1 MNLHTKTI
9 DLFCGAGGLVNKCVE
24 DSIKSYNNNLAFKI
38 VNSTETTIYH
48 LTNNTINNLLNK
60 IYTIKKV
67 QNLFSNY
74 ILNKS
79 LQNLSTEGNF
89 RAKSEIIRI
98 IKTKKFFNKVSLI
111 FQSYINNNEE
121 FDVYYIS
128 KNIELEIHSSLTKS
142 REYRYILSIEFNKE
156 KSKIKNLQSVIL
168 KVGTSC
174 IKTFIVKTII
184 GIIRNI
190 LITISNNISKLQFKI
205 IYT

>member
-1 MNLHTKTI
+1 MNLHIKII

-24 DSIKSYNNNLAFKI
+24 NSIKSYNSNLEFKI
-38 VNSTETTIYH
+38 VNSNETTIYH

-60 IYTIKKV
+60 IYTLEKA

-89 RAKSEIIRI
+89 RAKSQI
-98 IKTKKFFNKVSLI
+98 IKIIKDKKFFYKLSLI
-111 FQSYINNNEE
+111 FKSYINNNEE
-121 FDVYYIS
+121 FDVCDIS

-142 REYRYILSIEFNKE
+142 KEYRYILSIEFNKK

-168 KVGTSC
+168 KVGISC

-184 GIIRNI
+184 AIISNI
-190 LITISNNISKLQFKI
+190 LITISHNISKLQLKI
-205 IYT
+205 IYA